1 MKWIK
6 TIKYKAMGNKKG
18 TRSKR
23 VPYIKS
29 RIIIYSAQD
38 GMLRFRSLLSHGQN
52 RHH

>member
-1 MKWIK
+1 MKRIK

-29 RIIIYSAQD
+29 TVIIY
-38 GMLRFRSLLSHGQN
+38 
-52 RHH
+52 